1 MDLRTLKQEAK
12 QAMQQNYG
20 MALIISTLPPL
31 LLGATG
37 LTGIALILLAPIT
50 VGMVWAFVL
59 LNRRQI
65 PELGI
70 LLRGF
75 SAEGYL
81 NNVIVLLLKNIFIFL
96 WALLFLI
103 PGIIKSYAYAMTPFL
118 LADETVSNKSDAITQ
133 SRAMMNGHKGQL
145 FLLHLSF
152 IGWFI
157 LSIFT
162 FGILY
167 IFYVRPYMMSADARF
182 YETLKA
188 SQQGL
193 SR

>member
-12 QAMQQNYG
+12 QVMQQNYG
-20 MALIISTLPPL
+20 MALIISALPPL

-50 VGMVWAFVL
+50 VGMVWAFVMI
-59 LNRRQI
+59 NRRQN
-65 PELGI
+65 PELGV

-118 LADETVSNKSDAITQ
+118 LADDTVSHKSDAISQ

-152 IGWFI
+152 IGWLI

-167 IFYVRPYMMSADARF
+167 IFYVRPYMMSAEARF

-188 SQQGL
+188 AQKGL
-193 SR
+193 TR